1 MLLHGLGS
9 LSISRLS
16 SCVFEVCGQSWP
28 PCKNWCASNRKKL
41 RIRGINDTMGI
52 NKKTAHT
59 AAASATPAVK
69 EMSDTQRIVRLAIG
83 DVFVFLIFAM
93 LGRNSHNETSGLGAL
108 PQIILTA
115 LPFALGW
122 FLVSP
127 FMGAFK
133 RDLVGQPRR
142 MAIRTGLAWL
152 ASWPVAMLLRIVTQA
167 LTTSEGWRIP
177 NWTFFLV
184 TLISNLVFLLVWR
197 WPFALST
204 KHR

>member
-1 MLLHGLGS
+1 M
-9 LSISRLS
+9 
-16 SCVFEVCGQSWP
+16 
-28 PCKNWCASNRKKL
+28 A
-41 RIRGINDTMGI
+41 T
-52 NKKTAHT
+52 NKTPDIT
-59 AAASATPAVK
+59 VSAAPK
-69 EMSDTQRIVRLAIG
+69 ELSDTQRIARLTFG
-83 DVFVFLIFAM
+83 DILVFLVFATV
-93 LGRNSHNETSGLGAL
+93 GRNSHNESSGLGAL
-108 PQIILTA
+108 PQIALTA

>member
-1 MLLHGLGS
+1 
-9 LSISRLS
+9 
-16 SCVFEVCGQSWP
+16 
-28 PCKNWCASNRKKL
+28 
-41 RIRGINDTMGI
+41 MGI

-108 PQIILTA
+108 PQIVLTA

-122 FLVSP
+122 FIVSP

-133 RDLVGQPRR
+133 RDLVGQPRM
-142 MAIRTGLAWL
+142 MAIRTSLAWL
-152 ASWPVAMLLRIVTQA
+152 ASWPVAMLLRII
-167 LTTSEGWRIP
+167 SEGISGRGWYIP
-177 NWTFFLV
+177 QWTFFLV
-184 TLISNLVFLLVWR
+184 TLVSNLVFLLVWR

-204 KHR
+204 KNR